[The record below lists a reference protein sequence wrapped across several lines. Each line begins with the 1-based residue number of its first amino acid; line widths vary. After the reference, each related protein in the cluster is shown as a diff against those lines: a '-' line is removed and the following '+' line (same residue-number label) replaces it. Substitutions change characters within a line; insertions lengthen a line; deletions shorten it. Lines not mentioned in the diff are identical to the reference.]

1 MSVPEIFLGIVGI
14 IVALLI
20 VFGFAA
26 MCTNMSSVRDA
37 PPIVKPFVSGD
48 TEKFAREFLRAKL
61 LAGWKP
67 GEYVLNVSPVGVK
80 VAVAG
85 DYHLAM
91 FSGMKDFWQFVPVLE
106 RNKELPFPFD
116 VEADVADG
124 ERRFAVV
131 LDGHSKTYVSEGG
144 IAVREGYT
152 CAVATP
158 QEVCEV
164 IRHAKHETADGEG
177 ERDVVKS

>member
-1 MSVPEIFLGIVGI
+1 MSVPEIFLAVSSVVFTIDFV
-14 IVALLI
+14 VACVVI
-20 VFGFAA
+20 Y
-26 MCTNMSSVRDA
+26 TNMSCVA
-37 PPIVKPFVSGD
+37 
-48 TEKFAREFLRAKL
+48 EKFSREFLRAKL

-177 ERDVVKS
+177 ERDVVKR